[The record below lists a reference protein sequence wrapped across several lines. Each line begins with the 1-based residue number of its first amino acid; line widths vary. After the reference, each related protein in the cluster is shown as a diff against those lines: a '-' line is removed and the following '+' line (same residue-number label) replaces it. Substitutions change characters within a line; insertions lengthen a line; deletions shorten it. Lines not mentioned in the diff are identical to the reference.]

1 MIIEAM
7 LGSVEERQA
16 REGVEKVT
24 RTKNAKRSR
33 MLPRHATLV
42 EFRDQNKMC
51 S

>member
-7 LGSVEERQA
+7 LGSIEERQA

-24 RTKNAKRSR
+24 RKKNAKRSR
-33 MLPRHATLV
+33 MLPRQATLL
-42 EFRDQNKMC
+42 EFQDENKIC